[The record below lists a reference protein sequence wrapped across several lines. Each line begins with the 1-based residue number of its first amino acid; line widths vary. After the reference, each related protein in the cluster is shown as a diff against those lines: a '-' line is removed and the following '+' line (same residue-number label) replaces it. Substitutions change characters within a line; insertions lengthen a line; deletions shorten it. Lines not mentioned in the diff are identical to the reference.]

1 MPTRH
6 EITRGVRPLI
16 DRPWTYHPDM
26 EIARDVLLILH
37 FIGMAG
43 VLGGLLASQS
53 KLNKGVLHSALLA
66 LVTGVALVGIR
77 YPLHD
82 SNPMEWVLP
91 DNAKITVKL
100 LILLAI
106 LVLGYRN
113 AKKDSF
119 PKNTWM
125 VMTLLTVTNIVI
137 AVIW

>member
-1 MPTRH
+1 
-6 EITRGVRPLI
+6 
-16 DRPWTYHPDM
+16 M

-66 LVTGVALVGIR
+66 LVTGISLVGIR

-82 SNPMEWVLP
+82 SNPMEWPLP

-100 LILLAI
+100 LILVAI
-106 LVLGYRN
+106 LILGFRN
-113 AKKDSF
+113 AKKDSL

-125 VMTLLTVTNIVI
+125 AMTLLTVTNIVFG
-137 AVIW
+137 VIW